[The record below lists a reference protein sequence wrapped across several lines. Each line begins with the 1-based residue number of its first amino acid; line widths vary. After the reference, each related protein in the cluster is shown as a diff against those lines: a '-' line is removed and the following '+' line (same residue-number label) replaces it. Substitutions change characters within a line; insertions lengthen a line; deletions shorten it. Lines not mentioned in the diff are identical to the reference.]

1 MASLFDKV
9 QETETHE
16 KLTPNNKKE
25 NKAVKKITKNSIKD
39 KTVSAKFNSDIYN
52 RFTEINK
59 AQGIT
64 NNSALNMILT
74 KYVRENSDI
83 IDD

>member
-9 QETETHE
+9 QE
-16 KLTPNNKKE
+16 NE
-25 NKAVKKITKNSIKD
+25 NQEEQVSKDKKAVKKITKTAIKD
-39 KTVSAKFNSDIYN
+39 KTVSAKFNSEIYN

-74 KYVRENSDI
+74 KYVRENSDL
-83 IDD
+83 IDEE

>member
-9 QETETHE
+9 QENETQEE
-16 KLTPNNKKE
+16 KVSKDK
-25 NKAVKKITKNSIKD
+25 KAVKKIAKTAIKD
-39 KTVSAKFNSDIYN
+39 KTVSAKYNSEIYN

-64 NNSALNMILT
+64 NNSALNMILA
-74 KYVRENSDI
+74 KYVKENSGWI
-83 IDD
+83 EE

>member
-9 QETETHE
+9 QQNENQKETGHKDNT
-16 KLTPNNKKE
+16 
-25 NKAVKKITKNSIKD
+25 AVKKITKNVKKD
-39 KTVSAKFNSDIYN
+39 KTVSAKFNGEIYN

-74 KYVRENSDI
+74 KYVRENSDL
-83 IDD
+83 IDEE

>member
-9 QETETHE
+9 QENETQEE
-16 KLTPNNKKE
+16 KVSKDK
-25 NKAVKKITKNSIKD
+25 KAVKKIAKTAIKD
-39 KTVSAKFNSDIYN
+39 KTVSAKYNSEIYN

-64 NNSALNMILT
+64 NNSALNMILS
-74 KYVRENSDI
+74 KYVKENSGWI
-83 IDD
+83 EE

>member
-9 QETETHE
+9 QENETQEE
-16 KLTPNNKKE
+16 KVSKDK
-25 NKAVKKITKNSIKD
+25 KAVKKIAKTAIKD
-39 KTVSAKFNSDIYN
+39 KTVSAKYNSEIYN

-64 NNSALNMILT
+64 NNSALNMILA
-74 KYVRENSDI
+74 KYVKENSGWIED
-83 IDD
+83 

>member
-9 QETETHE
+9 QE
-16 KLTPNNKKE
+16 NE
-25 NKAVKKITKNSIKD
+25 NQEEMVSKDRKAVKKIAKTAIKD
-39 KTVSAKFNSDIYN
+39 KTVSAKYNSEVYN

-74 KYVRENSDI
+74 KYVKENSNW
-83 IDD
+83 IDEE